1 MDGVQLD
8 REGVQYF
15 SDSTM
20 ALAVGHTSD
29 GALDADQGPLK
40 IGSLMWASF
49 GL

>member
-1 MDGVQLD
+1 MDGVQPD
-8 REGVQYF
+8 REDAQCF

-20 ALAVGHTSD
+20 ALTVGLTMD
-29 GALDADQGPLK
+29 GALNADQGPLK

>member
-8 REGVQYF
+8 REEAQYF
-15 SDSTM
+15 SDATTALTVGLTM
-20 ALAVGHTSD
+20 YRALI
-29 GALDADQGPLK
+29 ADQGPLK

>member
-8 REGVQYF
+8 REEAQYF

-20 ALAVGHTSD
+20 ALTVELTID
-29 GALDADQGPLK
+29 GALNVDQGPLK
-40 IGSLMWASF
+40 IGSLRWASF